1 MKKDRQIERRFR
13 ERKVRRE
20 MLHRRRH
27 KRNVMLG
34 VCAGVFLL
42 LAGSFVIRHFMTS
55 SSAVDT
61 HIASATS
68 LELIQESKTSSKEA
82 ASVSIDYKTRAE
94 MEQQKAEPRQEK
106 MQHDGYT
113 DTLDTYLQVS
123 RDTTLFT
130 RDSTKSHVVAPIAKD
145 TYVETYG
152 KKGDWTKVVTKGRTG
167 YVRNN
172 DLAVVSDASL
182 FKTVDGHVI
191 VNATY
196 RLPESYETVFH
207 PDAQAGLKVML
218 EAMQRDGLQVE
229 VAATYRSAEEEK
241 KELVLRGNPG
251 HVPDPGHAVF
261 QTGYGVQ
268 FYAPN
273 TDPRLENHFENTPQF
288 RWLKKHA
295 QEYGFVLRYPKA
307 SETITGYR
315 ADPTIFY
322 YVGVEDASIISNE
335 GLTMEVFY
343 GVH

>member
-196 RLPESYETVFH
+196 
-207 PDAQAGLKVML
+207 
-218 EAMQRDGLQVE
+218 
-229 VAATYRSAEEEK
+229 
-241 KELVLRGNPG
+241 
-251 HVPDPGHAVF
+251 
-261 QTGYGVQ
+261 
-268 FYAPN
+268 APN

-295 QEYGFVLRYPKA
+295 QEYGFVLRYPKG